1 MTNALLEEST
11 KPDHKR
17 VHVFGSHISD
27 LNTAYQFTAQLL
39 ACRDILHANVDLH
52 DCDKVV
58 RVVSAGLDDQM
69 LKRKIR
75 ELGIDVYEL
84 PD

>member
-1 MTNALLEEST
+1 MVDALLEESI

-17 VHVFGSHISD
+17 VHVFGSHICD
-27 LNTAYQFTAQLL
+27 GNAAYRLISQLL
-39 ACRDILHANVDLH
+39 ACQGVLHANVDMH

-58 RVVSAGLDDQM
+58 RVVSAGLDDTL
-69 LKRKIR
+69 LKRKIW
-75 ELGIDVYEL
+75 ELGVEVYEL